1 MLKYLRKLLL
11 KGEIVL
17 YKSEHLI
24 SAKHYLVFCSI
35 AFSFGIFLFL
45 YLNNFLF
52 ITTALVLCGF
62 FIILLFLFLLKAV
75 KILHIRPKFLLLP
88 LFLIFFTVLGMT
100 RIYFTEHSAFNT
112 ILTYSGEEAWVYGYV
127 TNSPRLTKNGYS
139 RSMEVEIVQ
148 INSDPYATGTIVLY
162 IPSDRCKE
170 IKYGDKICCW
180 TEISTPTRED
190 NYDNFDYYTQ
200 LRGRNIFLVGDTK
213 NINLIDFEINKS
225 FFTMFKEFGLNIR
238 YKLSEVISNIFYD
251 SPESG
256 AILKGILLGDK
267 SGFTDDLYKKFANS
281 GISHIVAVSG
291 LHLSIMF
298 SFLMII
304 FTGRPSRKRYALILS
319 VPFILSFVAIS
330 AFSPSVCRAA
340 IMLLIAILASF
351 LRENYDPAT
360 SLFAALGI
368 IVAVTP
374 YSLFSKSLLLSF
386 FATLG
391 IFAYFKYIC
400 TISHTLL
407 FTKRIPGTRFGK
419 IVYNCIDAIVS
430 SLSLSMSSLIGTA
443 CFLVLFFE
451 KISIVQ
457 FLTNLWCIPLISVI
471 FCLGY
476 ICCVIYLVSPQLVI
490 AILKP
495 LLSIP
500 LDIIRWT
507 TDTFGSD
514 RFVID
519 FTGKVVNNKTIITYV
534 SFAIT
539 LYFVLK
545 LIYDYLKDRE
555 LKKNESRS

>member
-1 MLKYLRKLLL
+1 M
-11 KGEIVL
+11 

-35 AFSFGIFLFL
+35 AFAFGIFLFL
-45 YLNNFLF
+45 YLNDFLF

-62 FIILLFLFLLKAV
+62 FIVLLILVLLRAI
-75 KILHIRPKFLLLP
+75 KIINIRLKFLLLP
-88 LFLIFFTVLGMT
+88 LFLIVFTVFGMA

-112 ILTYSGEEAWVYGYV
+112 LLTYTDEEAWVYGYV

-139 RSMEVEIVQ
+139 RSMEVDIVQ
-148 INSDPYATGTIVLY
+148 INSDPSATGTIVLY

-180 TEISTPTRED
+180 TELSTPKREE
-190 NYDNFDYYTQ
+190 NHDNFDYYTQ
-200 LRGRNIFLVGDTK
+200 LRGRNIFLVGNTK
-213 NINLIDFEINKS
+213 NINLIDFENNKS
-225 FFTMFKEFGLNIR
+225 FFTWFKEFGLDIR

-251 SPESG
+251 NPESA

-267 SGFTDDLYKKFANS
+267 SGFTDEMYDKFANS

-304 FTGRPSRKRYALILS
+304 FTGRKSRKRYALILS
-319 VPFILSFVAIS
+319 VPFIMSFVAIS

-351 LRENYDPAT
+351 LHENYDPAT
-360 SLFAALGI
+360 ALFAALGI
-368 IVAVTP
+368 IIAVTP
-374 YSLFSKSLLLSF
+374 YALFSKSLLLSF

-391 IFAYFKYIC
+391 IFAYFKYTR
-400 TISHTLL
+400 TISHKLL
-407 FTKRIPGTRFGK
+407 FMERPPNTRLGK
-419 IVYNCIDAIVS
+419 VVYKCVDTIIS
-430 SLSLSMSSLIGTA
+430 SLSLSLSSFIGTA
-443 CFLVLFFE
+443 CFLILFFE
-451 KISIVQ
+451 KISIIQ
-457 FLTNLWCIPLISVI
+457 FLTNLWCIPLVSVI

-476 ICCVIYLVSPQLVI
+476 ICCLIYFLSPKFATL
-490 AILKP
+490 ILKP
-495 LLSIP
+495 ILAIP
-500 LDIIRWT
+500 LEIIRWT
-507 TDTFGSD
+507 VDTFGSD

-519 FTGKVVNNKTIITYV
+519 FTGKVVNNKTIITYI
-534 SFAIT
+534 SFGII

-545 LIYDYLKDRE
+545 LICDYIKDKE
-555 LKKNESRS
+555 LKKKESSY

>member
-1 MLKYLRKLLL
+1 M
-11 KGEIVL
+11 

-35 AFSFGIFLFL
+35 AFAFGIFLFL
-45 YLNNFLF
+45 YLNDFLF
-52 ITTALVLCGF
+52 VVTALVLCGF
-62 FIILLFLFLLKAV
+62 FIILLFLFLLKDV

-180 TEISTPTRED
+180 AELSTPKREE
-190 NYDNFDYYTQ
+190 NHDNFDYYTQ
-200 LRGRNIFLVGDTK
+200 LRGRDIFLVGNTK

-225 FFTMFKEFGLNIR
+225 FFTIFKEFGLNIR

-298 SFLMII
+298 SFLMTI
-304 FTGRPSRKRYALILS
+304 FTGRQARKRYALILS
-319 VPFILSFVAIS
+319 VPFIISFVAIS

-340 IMLLIAILASF
+340 IMLLIAILATF

-368 IVAVTP
+368 IIAITP
-374 YSLFSKSLLLSF
+374 YALFSKSLLLSF

-407 FTKRIPGTRFGK
+407 FTKRISKDTCWGK
-419 IVYNCIDAIVS
+419 AAYKCVDTIVS
-430 SLSLSMSSLIGTA
+430 SISLSLSSLIGTA

-451 KISIVQ
+451 KISAVQ
-457 FLTNLWCIPLISVI
+457 FLTNLWCIPLVSVI

-476 ICCVIYLVSPQLVI
+476 TCCLLYLLSPKFVVL
-490 AILKP
+490 ILKP
-495 LLSIP
+495 ILTIP
-500 LDIIRWT
+500 LEIIRWT
-507 TDTFGSD
+507 VDTFGNEK
-514 RFVID
+514 FVID
-519 FTGKVVNNKTIITYV
+519 FTGKVVNNKTIITYI
-534 SFAIT
+534 SFAII